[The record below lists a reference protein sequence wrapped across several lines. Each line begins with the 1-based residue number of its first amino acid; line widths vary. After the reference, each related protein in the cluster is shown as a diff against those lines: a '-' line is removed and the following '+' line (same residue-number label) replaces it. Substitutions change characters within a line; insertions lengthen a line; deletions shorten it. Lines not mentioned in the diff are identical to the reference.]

1 MAHRPRGGMIRTFLA
16 VQLGDDLRN
25 QITLVQQDL
34 RQRLGRESPKDIRI
48 TWVQPSS
55 IHLTMKFLGDTGEH
69 LIEPL
74 HEAVERAMTDHVA
87 IHMPIE
93 RLGVFP
99 RPQQPRVLWVGP
111 SEQWEQ
117 GDDAK
122 RLAALH
128 RAVEDCCQS
137 FGFAPEGRPLS
148 PHLTLARVK
157 EGERHVGQ
165 ALAKSGAM
173 DQPISLGLLAV
184 ESIVLMKSELRPTG
198 SVYTKLWEVKAGGD
212 PSADVT

>member
-1 MAHRPRGGMIRTFLA
+1 MIRTFLA
-16 VQLGDDLRN
+16 VELGDELRSR
-25 QITLVQQDL
+25 IMLVQQDL
-34 RQRLGRESPKDIRI
+34 RQRLGRESSPAIRI

-55 IHLTMKFLGDTGEH
+55 IHLKMRFLGDTDEL
-69 LIEPL
+69 LIEPMR
-74 HEAVERAMTDHVA
+74 EAVERAMTDHGA
-87 IHMPIE
+87 IPMPIE
-93 RLGVFP
+93 RLGLFP

-128 RAVEDCCQS
+128 RVVEDCCRS
-137 FGFAPEGRPLS
+137 FGFAAEGRSLS

-157 EGERHVGQ
+157 EGEHHVGQ
-165 ALAKSGAM
+165 ALAKSGVM
-173 DQPISLGLLAV
+173 DRPISLGVLVV

-198 SVYTKLWEVKAGGD
+198 SLYTKLWEVRASRHG
-212 PSADVT
+212 

>member
-1 MAHRPRGGMIRTFLA
+1 MIRTFLA
-16 VQLGDDLRN
+16 VELGDELRT
-25 QITLVQQDL
+25 QITLIQQDL
-34 RQRLGRESPKDIRI
+34 RQRLVRESSNDIRI

-55 IHLTMKFLGDTGEH
+55 IHLTMKFLGDTDEH

-74 HEAVERAMTDHVA
+74 REAIERAMPGHGAV
-87 IHMPIE
+87 HMPIE

-99 RPQQPRVLWVGP
+99 RLLQPRVLWIGP

-122 RLAALH
+122 RLVALH
-128 RAVEDCCQS
+128 RAVENCCQS
-137 FGFAPEGRPLS
+137 VGFAPEGRPLS

-165 ALAKSGAM
+165 ALAESGAM
-173 DQPISLGLLAV
+173 DRPVSLGLLAV
-184 ESIVLMKSELRPTG
+184 QSIVLMKSELRPTG
-198 SVYTKLWEVKAGGD
+198 SVYTKLWEVKNG
-212 PSADVT
+212 

>member
-1 MAHRPRGGMIRTFLA
+1 MIRTFLA
-16 VQLGDDLRN
+16 VELGDELRS

-34 RQRLGRESPKDIRI
+34 RQRLGHESSKDIRI

-55 IHLTMKFLGDTGEH
+55 IHLTMKFLGDTDEY
-69 LIEPL
+69 LIESL
-74 HEAVERAMTDHVA
+74 REAVERTISSHGAVH
-87 IHMPIE
+87 IPIE

-99 RPQQPRVLWVGP
+99 RLQQPRVLWVGP

-117 GDDAK
+117 CDDAK

-137 FGFAPEGRPLS
+137 VGFAPEGRPLS

-173 DQPISLGLLAV
+173 DRPISLGLLAV

-198 SVYTKLWEVKAGGD
+198 SLYTKLWEVRVGGD
-212 PSADVT
+212 HSADVT

>member
-1 MAHRPRGGMIRTFLA
+1 MADRQGWNMIRAFLA
-16 VQLGDDLRN
+16 VELSEDLRR
-25 QITLVQQDL
+25 QIDLVQQDL
-34 RQRLGRESPKDIRI
+34 KQRLGCESSTNIRI
-48 TWVQPSS
+48 GGVQPSS
-55 IHLTMKFLGDTGEH
+55 IHFTVKFLGDTDEGQ
-69 LIEPL
+69 IEPL
-74 HEAVERAMTDHVA
+74 REAVQRAMTGQGI

-99 RPQQPRVLWVGP
+99 RLQQPRVLWVGP

-122 RLAALH
+122 RLTERH
-128 RAVEDCCQS
+128 RVVEDYCQA
-137 FGFAPEGRPLS
+137 FGFSPEGRPLS

-165 ALAKSGAM
+165 ALDKSGAM
-173 DQPISLGLLAV
+173 DRPISLGLLAV

-198 SVYTKLWEVKAGGD
+198 SVYTKLWVVRTGGNYCH
-212 PSADVT
+212 DVT